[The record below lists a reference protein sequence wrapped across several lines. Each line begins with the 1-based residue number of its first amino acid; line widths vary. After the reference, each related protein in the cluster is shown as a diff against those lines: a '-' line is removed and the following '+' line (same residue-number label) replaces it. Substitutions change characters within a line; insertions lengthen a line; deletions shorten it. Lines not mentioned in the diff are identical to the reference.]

1 VAPGSTSNPI
11 LSIFSSGWVD
21 YIKNYTKNASS
32 VPPIASGDFIL
43 FQDVSDS
50 DNIKKTLVSGIAAL
64 AVPAAGSVTFPMLST
79 SATEADNVAK
89 RTAKA
94 WARFTTTGTTVT
106 VDSSFGISS
115 ITCSVAGTY
124 TLNFSVAQANTNY
137 VIITP
142 NNSETG
148 EGGGFSGTHA
158 NISILSRS
166 TSNFGIYVVGYAG
179 VTGNSRSDAVVFSL

>member
-1 VAPGSTSNPI
+1 VTIVGADSVLI
-11 LSIFSSGWVD
+11 LDASDSG
-21 YIKNYTKNASS
+21 NTKR
-32 VPPIASGDFIL
+32 GL
-43 FQDVSDS
+43 VSD
-50 DNIKKTLVSGIAAL
+50 IAAL
-64 AVPAAGSVTFPMLST
+64 AVPASGSITYPMLST
-79 SATEADNVAK
+79 SATETDNVAK